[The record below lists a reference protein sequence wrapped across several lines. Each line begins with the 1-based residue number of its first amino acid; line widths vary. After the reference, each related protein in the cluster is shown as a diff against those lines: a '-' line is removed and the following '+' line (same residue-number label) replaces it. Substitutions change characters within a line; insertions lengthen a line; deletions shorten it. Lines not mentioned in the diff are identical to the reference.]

1 MKQKQ
6 LNSETINYL
15 LERNVSY
22 NVLREL
28 GVQDH
33 QLSEKQL
40 DASKINSWFQ

>member
-1 MKQKQ
+1 MKQ
-6 LNSETINYL
+6 ETINYL
-15 LERNVSY
+15 LERNVNY

>member
-6 LNSETINYL
+6 LNSETINYQ

-28 GVQDH
+28 GPGSHEYVFHGWFRNYQ
-33 QLSEKQL
+33 E
-40 DASKINSWFQ
+40 SKR

>member
-1 MKQKQ
+1 MKQ
-6 LNSETINYL
+6 ETINYL
-15 LERNVSY
+15 LERNVNY

-28 GVQDH
+28 GVKDH